1 MALEWPN
8 CLLAIAAIALLVN
21 EVSKLTLGQHLD
33 VLTLYQVHS
42 VLEVK
47 DHYWLTGGRLT
58 RYQALLTETLDII
71 LWVCQ
76 TLNPATLLPVA
87 ESGDSLHHCIN
98 TIEQAYSSRSD
109 LLDESLDSPE
119 VKWFT
124 DGSSFIEMGTWKV
137 GHAIA
142 SLDQVT
148 EAKAPPTQTSAQM
161 WN

>member
-1 MALEWPN
+1 MTKPTLP
-8 CLLAIAAIALLVN
+8 IAAIALLVN

-33 VLTLYQVHS
+33 VLTLIRHTQCWS
-42 VLEVK
+42 K
-47 DHYWLTGGRLT
+47 RS
-58 RYQALLTETLDII
+58 LLVDWRKVNKISGPLNRNPSTLV

-76 TLNPATLLPVA
+76 ILNPATLLPVA

-98 TIEQAYSSRSD
+98 TIEQTYSSRSD